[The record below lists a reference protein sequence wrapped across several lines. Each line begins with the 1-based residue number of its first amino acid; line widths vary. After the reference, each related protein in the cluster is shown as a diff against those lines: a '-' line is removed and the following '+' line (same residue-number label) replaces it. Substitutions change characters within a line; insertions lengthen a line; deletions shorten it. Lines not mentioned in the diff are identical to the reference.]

1 MNSGREVTGEVSAEE
16 VGSSVVLQHLHYKTF
31 SIGVKPEQT
40 AFKRP
45 NKNSLLRYNFL
56 RSAYPAPDL
65 RSGRDEGY
73 PGYPGVACV
82 IIVVVVVVIAVGVGV
97 RIPVLLCRCCTHLF
111 MVLSLSILYSNAANC
126 AMDQVMK

>member
-1 MNSGREVTGEVSAEE
+1 M
-16 VGSSVVLQHLHYKTF
+16 
-31 SIGVKPEQT
+31 
-40 AFKRP
+40 
-45 NKNSLLRYNFL
+45 
-56 RSAYPAPDL
+56 SAYPAPYL
-65 RSGRDEGY
+65 RSSRDEGY

-111 MVLSLSILYSNAANC
+111 MVLSLSILYSNAADC